1 MIREKGVSDRDSQ
14 QKLNRR
20 CFYLEMNASPG
31 HVWQFSDLMRGAQW
45 VVKGGGA
52 EYDLHRRQQT

>member
-45 VVKGGGA
+45 VGLECPA
-52 EYDLHRRQQT
+52 ETARA